1 MLNDSLCQQVS
12 HTRLSTVA
20 GKMLLPAL
28 AHPLIWAAIVVALAS
43 LPWVLKRSRWK
54 KPVVGLGIILMVGY
68 LAVISPVASWLGTQ
82 MLVGF
87 LPTDAGEKADA
98 IVVLG
103 RGEQQNPVRAEIAGS
118 LWHAKRAPLIFTSGR
133 NDAPLIAQLIQQE
146 FPKAVVE
153 GEPCSL
159 TTDQNAEF
167 TASLLRPLGIK
178 KIILVT
184 DPPHMWR
191 SLLTFQSFGFEV
203 IPHLSP
209 LSKSTDPATKKFM
222 VFRETVGLLGYGLM
236 GRYAPKEVPS
246 PSIISSTT
254 YSKQQWALPRHIKRN
269 ENIGLTAQS

>member
-1 MLNDSLCQQVS
+1 MLNDSLCQKVS
-12 HTRLSTVA
+12 HTQLSEAV
-20 GKMLLPAL
+20 GKILLPAL
-28 AHPLIWAAIVVALAS
+28 AHPLIWATIVVALAS
-43 LPWVLKRSRWK
+43 LPWVLKRNHWK
-54 KPVVGLGIILMVGY
+54 KPVVALGIILMLGY

-87 LPTDAGEKADA
+87 LPADAGEKADA

-118 LWHAKRAPLIFTSGR
+118 LWHAQRAPLIFTSGR
-133 NDAPLIAQLIQQE
+133 QDAPLIAQLIQQE
-146 FPKAVVE
+146 FPKAMVE

-222 VFRETVGLLGYGLM
+222 VFRETAGLLSYGLM
-236 GRYAPKEVPS
+236 GRYAPKQVPS
-246 PSIISSTT
+246 PSIISS
-254 YSKQQWALPRHIKRN
+254 KQPWASPHHIKSN
-269 ENIGLTAQS
+269 ENTGLTAQS

>member
-12 HTRLSTVA
+12 HTRLSTVV

-28 AHPLIWAAIVVALAS
+28 SHPLILATILVALAS
-43 LPWVLKRSRWK
+43 LPWVLKRRRWK
-54 KPVVGLGIILMVGY
+54 KPVAALGIVLLVGY

-82 MLVGF
+82 LLVGF
-87 LPTDAGEKADA
+87 LPADVGEKADA
-98 IVVLG
+98 IIVLG
-103 RGEQQNPVRAEIAGS
+103 RGEQQNPVRAEIAGT

-209 LSKSTDPATKKFM
+209 LSKSTDPAQKKFM
-222 VFRETVGLLGYGLM
+222 VFRETMGLLSYGLM
-236 GRYAPKEVPS
+236 GRYVPKQVPS
-246 PSIISSTT
+246 PSIIYS
-254 YSKQQWALPRHIKRN
+254 SKQPGALPHPIKSH